1 MKKRERLDLIK
12 KIVNEND
19 IETQNELVQLLE
31 AEGLLATQ
39 ATISRDINEIGIIKI
54 PTAGGRYIY
63 GLPKEKRHIPQSS
76 PSQPVGK
83 SIKKLGLLEKCLH
96 IDVVPGTSRL
106 LKRLLFENYADQI
119 FSLISDDDSLFLM
132 AQTEA
137 AAQKIHQEVSA
148 WMRER

>member
-63 GLPKEKRHIPQSS
+63 GLPKEKRHIPKAALLS
-76 PSQPVGK
+76 PSENPLK
-83 SIKKLGLLEKCLH
+83 SLGFWKNAF
-96 IDVVPGTSRL
+96 T
-106 LKRLLFENYADQI
+106 
-119 FSLISDDDSLFLM
+119 LM
-132 AQTEA
+132 
-137 AAQKIHQEVSA
+137 
-148 WMRER
+148 WYPERAVY